1 MRLTEFFSAE
11 LEREAASTRRVLDR
25 VPEGRNDWKPHEK
38 SMPLGYLAS
47 LVASM
52 PGWINFM
59 VTQDELDL
67 ASPKSDGFRP
77 KDWHS
82 RSELLELLD
91 KNMARAL
98 ETLANTTDE
107 HLMTKWRF
115 VVGGHVAS
123 EQPRYIMIQD
133 AVINHLAHHR

>member
-1 MRLTEFFSAE
+1 MKLTELFLGELDAE
-11 LEREAASTRRVLDR
+11 APAPRRVIER

-91 KNMARAL
+91 KSQASAR

-107 HLMTKWRF
+107 HLMTK
-115 VVGGHVAS
+115 
-123 EQPRYIMIQD
+123 
-133 AVINHLAHHR
+133 